1 MRQCTKVVCYGLGAL
16 FAALLFGCGQS
27 KEQALQELER
37 LNVKFTPDDFVQS
50 AGKGDLK
57 AVQLFLVAGI
67 DGNSQDATGSTA
79 LMVAAKTGRIDVVN
93 KLLEQKLNLD
103 LQNKQGETALMLAA
117 ANNHADI
124 VKLLLKKNAD
134 PNLQDQ
140 RGWSA
145 LMKAVYQGNTACV
158 EALVGQSRQEVN
170 RALLVAALAGYKDI
184 VQVLLKNG
192 AEVDTR
198 ADDGRTPLML
208 AAAKGDNDLVSAL
221 LAAGADP
228 TLVDQSG
235 ATPGALA
242 MAKGYNDLANR
253 LRRSPPPG
261 APASGTAKSA
271 TSPSPQAG
279 IATTSSPQAAGAISD
294 KDFLANP
301 VAKTSS
307 TRDSHASASHS
318 NSSFASSDSNP
329 TQPISVVDIQ
339 EEFLPVMLTEVN
351 GKKAKIQAVGGEEY
365 NVSVGDPL
373 KGLDYKVA
381 DVEVRHTEDKDG
393 NPIDDSIVKL
403 RSTKSGHDVE
413 LIKGVPAQDRPP
425 YAVLSLPDSDQTLK
439 VEVDQTFAIPSDPGH
454 TYKVLDIRPAQVIV
468 RRIEDNHVLTLE
480 KKPRN

>member
-1 MRQCTKVVCYGLGAL
+1 MTRVVCYGLGAL

-27 KEQALQELER
+27 KEQALQELEK
-37 LNVKFTPDDFVQS
+37 LNVKFTPEDFVQS
-50 AGKGDLK
+50 ADKGDLK
-57 AVQLFLVAGI
+57 AVQLFLAAGI

-93 KLLEQKLNLD
+93 KLLQQKLNLD

-117 ANNHADI
+117 ANNQADI

-140 RGWSA
+140 SGWSA

-170 RALLVAALAGYKDI
+170 RALLVAALAGHRDI

-242 MAKGYNDLANR
+242 MAKGYNGLANR
-253 LRRSPPPG
+253 LRQSPPPA

-271 TSPSPQAG
+271 TSPSPRAG
-279 IATTSSPQAAGAISD
+279 VATASSPQAAGAISD
-294 KDFLANP
+294 KDFLANRG
-301 VAKTSS
+301 AKTSS
-307 TRDSHASASHS
+307 TRDSHTSASDGR
-318 NSSFASSDSNP
+318 SSFASSDSNP
-329 TQPISVVDIQ
+329 TQPISVVEIQ

-393 NPIDDSIVKL
+393 NPVDDSIVKL
-403 RSTKSGHDVE
+403 RSTKSGHDIE

-425 YAVLSLPDSDQTLK
+425 YAVLSLPDSDDTLK

-468 RRIEDNHVLTLE
+468 RRIEDNRVLTLE

>member
-1 MRQCTKVVCYGLGAL
+1 MTRVVWFGFGAL
-16 FAALLFGCGQS
+16 FAALLLGCGRS
-27 KEQALQELER
+27 KEQALQELEK
-37 LNVKFTPDDFVQS
+37 LNVKFTPEDFVQS
-50 AGKGDLK
+50 ADKGDLK
-57 AVQLFLVAGI
+57 AVQLFLAAGI

-79 LMVAAKTGRIDVVN
+79 LMVAAKSGRIDVVN
-93 KLLEQKLNLD
+93 KLLERKLNLD

-117 ANNHADI
+117 ADNQADI
-124 VKLLLKKNAD
+124 VKLLLKNNAD
-134 PNLQDQ
+134 PNLQDHS
-140 RGWSA
+140 GWSA

-170 RALLVAALAGYKDI
+170 RALLVAALTGHKDI

-228 TLVDQSG
+228 TLVDKSG
-235 ATPGALA
+235 ATAGALA

-253 LRRSPPPG
+253 LRQSPPP
-261 APASGTAKSA
+261 AKSASRTARSA
-271 TSPSPQAG
+271 TSPSPRAG
-279 IATTSSPQAAGAISD
+279 VATASSPQATGAISD
-294 KDFLANP
+294 KDFLAKR
-301 VAKTSS
+301 VAQTSS
-307 TRDSHASASHS
+307 TSDSHASASDGS
-318 NSSFASSDSNP
+318 SSFASHNSNA
-329 TQPISVVDIQ
+329 TQPFSVVEIQ

-351 GKKAKIQAVGGEEY
+351 GRKAKIQAVGGEEY

-393 NPIDDSIVKL
+393 NPVDDSIVKL
-403 RSTKSGHDVE
+403 RNTKSGHDVE

-425 YAVLSLPDSDQTLK
+425 YAVLSLPDSDETLK

-468 RRIEDNHVLTLE
+468 RRIEDNRVLTLE

>member
-1 MRQCTKVVCYGLGAL
+1 MTRVVWFGLGAL
-16 FAALLFGCGQS
+16 FAALLLGCGQS
-27 KEQALQELER
+27 KEQALQELEK
-37 LNVKFTPDDFVQS
+37 LNVKFTPEDFVQS
-50 AGKGDLK
+50 ADKGDLK
-57 AVQLFLVAGI
+57 AVQLFLAAGI

-79 LMVAAKTGRIDVVN
+79 LMVAAKSGRIDVVN

-103 LQNKQGETALMLAA
+103 LQNRQGETALMLAA
-117 ANNHADI
+117 ADNQADI
-124 VKLLLKKNAD
+124 VKLLLKNNAD
-134 PNLQDQ
+134 PNLQDHS
-140 RGWSA
+140 GWSA

-170 RALLVAALAGYKDI
+170 RALLVAALTGHRDI

-228 TLVDQSG
+228 TLVDKSG
-235 ATPGALA
+235 ATAGALA

-253 LRRSPPPG
+253 LRQSPPP
-261 APASGTAKSA
+261 ATSASRTARSA
-271 TSPSPQAG
+271 TSPSPRAVV
-279 IATTSSPQAAGAISD
+279 ATANSPQAPGAISD
-294 KDFLANP
+294 KDFLAKR
-301 VAKTSS
+301 VAQTSS
-307 TRDSHASASHS
+307 TSDSHASASDGS
-318 NSSFASSDSNP
+318 SSFASSDSNA
-329 TQPISVVDIQ
+329 TQPFSVVEIQ

-351 GKKAKIQAVGGEEY
+351 GRKAKIQAVGGEEY

-373 KGLDYKVA
+373 KGLDYRVA

-393 NPIDDSIVKL
+393 NPVDDSIVKL
-403 RSTKSGHDVE
+403 RNTKSGHDVE

-425 YAVLSLPDSDQTLK
+425 YAVLSLPDSDETLK

-454 TYKVLDIRPAQVIV
+454 TYKVLDIRPAQVIF
-468 RRIEDNHVLTLE
+468 RRIEDNRVLTLE